1 MKSIFKL
8 FGVSLAVTLLIGCGD
23 KQAAPEQSAI
33 SVASDK
39 RVMAEPKVANVT
51 TDSLLAAAETPD
63 QWQTYGGTYDEARH
77 SSLSQINRDTLSE
90 LGIGWVYDMK
100 KPRGVEATPIV
111 VDGVMYVSGSWSV
124 VYALDARTGEEL
136 WVYDPKV
143 PGAAAAKGCCD
154 VVNRGVAVYE
164 GKVFIG
170 VFDGRLEALDA
181 KTGALVWSQVTV
193 DQSKPYTIT
202 GAPRVVKDKVIIGNG
217 GAELGVRGYV
227 TAYDTNSG
235 DLVWRFYTVP
245 NPEKKPDGAVSDA
258 ILAKLANDT
267 WGDTGAWTTDGG
279 GGTVWDAIVYDS
291 VNDQVLLGVG
301 NGSPWNASIRD
312 PDSDGDNLFIS
323 SILAV
328 DADTGEYRWHYQTTP
343 RDMWDYTAT
352 QPMILASLPLGEN
365 GAPLRVVM
373 QAPKNGFFYI
383 LDAATGQLIS
393 ADAFAEMN
401 WATGVDENGRPIEVP
416 AARSLDEDYAVLPG
430 PTGAHNWHP
439 MSYSPD
445 TGLVYIPTNTWPFI
459 YSRPDPENPVESNW
473 NVGYREDAGWPLEI
487 PEGAIEGMR
496 GIGGGSLLAWD
507 PLKGEARWAVP
518 FPVPFNGGT
527 LSVASGL
534 IFQANKGGELVAYDA
549 ETGERVWSHGLVG
562 GPGAA
567 PMTYEVDGEQYITI
581 LSGWGS
587 TIAMV
592 YGVVFEDAVAP
603 EMGRVITFK
612 LGGDGEL
619 PKPLESGIVRSPKAP
634 LLGDQA
640 QQALGLTLFAAN
652 CQWCHGAFAI
662 SSGVLP
668 DLRWSAIVGSEASWD
683 AVVREGALTNSG
695 MVSVAGRLDKRETDA
710 VRAYILKQAWD
721 AVARGEADAP
731 QIE

>member
-8 FGVSLAVTLLIGCGD
+8 LGVSLAVTLLIGCGD